1 MRKLWLLF
9 TNTVTIAA
17 GAILAVMVFAPQ
29 YTPWTHRNI
38 ITLREAPSS
47 SEPTKAS
54 LPSLADA
61 AKKAM
66 PSVVNVYTSKAPPR
80 RVRSYLDDPDL
91 RRYFGESPE
100 STEQKGD
107 SLGSGVIVS
116 SEGHILTNNHVVEG
130 ADEIA
135 VLLSNGRTSK
145 ARIIGTDP
153 ETDLAVLKA
162 DISGLQPSTFGNSE
176 NLRVG
181 DLVLAIG
188 NPFGVGQTVTQGV
201 VSATGRN
208 RVGINTFENFIQTDA
223 AINPGNSGGA
233 LVDAA
238 GNLIGINSAILSPS
252 GGSLG
257 IGFAIPADLAK
268 QVMEQIVKSGR
279 VARGWIGIAAQDAAI
294 GEYGAMSK
302 LKGALITQVLRGGP
316 AHKSGLELRDVI
328 VAVGDK
334 SVGDTVDL
342 INQTAALTPGQVTTF
357 TIVRGNQKLTLP
369 IPVGQRPAMPKR
381 KE

>member
-1 MRKLWLLF
+1 MRKLWSLL

-17 GAILAVMVFAPQ
+17 GVILAIIAFAPQ
-29 YTPWTHRNI
+29 YAPWTHRDI
-38 ITLREAPSS
+38 VTLREASPSS
-47 SEPTKAS
+47 DPGKTS

-66 PSVVNVYTSKAPPR
+66 PSVVNIYTSKAPSNR
-80 RVRSYLDDPDL
+80 RRGLLDDPEL
-91 RRYFGESPE
+91 RRYFGEQQE
-100 STEQKGD
+100 DDARQG
-107 SLGSGVIVS
+107 LGSGVIVS
-116 SEGHILTNNHVVEG
+116 GEGHILTNNHVVEG

-135 VLLSNGRTSK
+135 VLLSNGRTST
-145 ARIIGTDP
+145 ARVIGTDP

-162 DISGLQPSTFGNSE
+162 NIGGLQQITFGNSE
-176 NLRVG
+176 KLRIG

-238 GNLIGINSAILSPS
+238 GNLIGINTAILSPS

-257 IGFAIPADLAK
+257 IGFAIPVGLAK
-268 QVMEQIVKSGR
+268 QVMEQIVTRGR
-279 VARGWIGIAAQDAAI
+279 VARGWIGIAAQDAAL
-294 GEYGAMSK
+294 GSDGAVSN
-302 LKGALITQVLRGGP
+302 LKGALVTQVLRGGP
-316 AHKSGLELRDVI
+316 ADKAGLSPRDVI
-328 VAVGDK
+328 IAVGAN

-342 INQTAALTPGQVTTF
+342 INQTAALAPGQIVTF
-357 TIVRGNQKLTLP
+357 SVMRDNQKLTLS
-369 IPVGQRPAMPKR
+369 IPLGQRPAAPQR
-381 KE
+381 KQ